1 MKSFLLCNNDGIL
14 IGMRLS
20 GIEGK
25 IVKNKEELNRELY
38 NLSKDIEIGIGII
51 MITEEVVNYSRE
63 EIMEFRLENT
73 TPLIVE
79 IPGKDGFKEKNR
91 ITKYIKES
99 IGIEI

>member
-1 MKSFLLCNNDGIL
+1 MKSFLLSSDDGIL

-25 IVKNKEELNRELY
+25 IVENKEELNRELY
-38 NLSKDIEIGIGII
+38 NLSKDIEIGII
-51 MITEEVVNYSRE
+51 MITEEVINYSRE
-63 EIMEFRLENT
+63 EIMAFRLENT

-91 ITKYIKES
+91 ITKYIKAS